1 MSAESPVPT
10 EYDIIQ
16 AQIEE
21 LQVIKN
27 VVANLALRVTKLERD
42 EQDRR
47 EIALLAKR
55 LDATGG

>member
-1 MSAESPVPT
+1 MPT
-10 EYDIIQ
+10 EIDIIQ

-27 VVANLALRVTKLERD
+27 VVANLVERVTKLERD

-47 EIALLAKR
+47 EIALLAVR
-55 LDATGG
+55 QDRHDG